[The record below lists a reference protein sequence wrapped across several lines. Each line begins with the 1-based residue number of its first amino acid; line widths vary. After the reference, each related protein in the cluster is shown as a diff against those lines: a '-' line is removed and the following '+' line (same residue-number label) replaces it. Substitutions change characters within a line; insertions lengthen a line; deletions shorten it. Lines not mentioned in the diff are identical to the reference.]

1 MMLRA
6 FLHFPFS
13 RPGYEWNAWPEDS
26 GALAIDFYSCPM
38 RDYLKSQG
46 EEEFMRNSIFALAQA
61 MATGGRYERAHTLS
75 AGDPVC
81 DMRWFAG
88 KPAPADPRYARADWS
103 TSIAAGSGAGP
114 DQRLNAV
121 SSFLRRLRRVDSS
134 RAVSRLADRLAGQ

>member
-88 KPAPADPRYARADWS
+88 KPAPADRRYPS
-103 TSIAAGSGAGP
+103 
-114 DQRLNAV
+114 
-121 SSFLRRLRRVDSS
+121 RRLVNLDSS
-134 RAVSRLADRLAGQ
+134 RIRRRARSTTERCVIFLAPPSPR